1 MLAAQFESFVH
12 PLTIMV
18 SLPFSLIG
26 VIIALLAS
34 GITFNLMSMIGIIM
48 LMGLVTKNAILL
60 IDFAN
65 QRRADGVSITEAA
78 IEAGSTRL
86 RPILMTTLAMIFGM
100 IPTAIGF
107 GESAEF
113 RQAMGISIIGGLI
126 TSTILTLVLVPIV
139 YIKLD
144 ALSQK
149 LLGKKS

>member
-1 MLAAQFESFVH
+1 
-12 PLTIMV
+12 
-18 SLPFSLIG
+18 
-26 VIIALLAS
+26 
-34 GITFNLMSMIGIIM
+34 MSMIGIIM